1 MLKSLFPSQIALG
14 LAQAAIAAVMALAVV
29 LLARRRNIHLESDA
43 AVALL
48 RGIVQI
54 VAVGSILALLLKAPR
69 WTSVF
74 LLTGMVLAAGSI
86 SAKRAKNIPG
96 AVKVST
102 YSIAVGAG
110 LVTAIMTWAGVIDTA
125 ITSLIPV
132 GSMIIA
138 NAMNT
143 NGLALN
149 RFRSEVLA
157 HSGEIETA
165 LALGAAPEATVARYA
180 ESSIHSSLIPAID
193 NLRSLGIVWI
203 PGLMTGMLLSGAS
216 PMYAAIY
223 QFVVIAMIL
232 ASSGLTSLLS
242 TMMIQSHAFSPAEQL
257 VLKGAA

>member
-29 LLARRRNIHLESDA
+29 LLARRRHIHLESDA
-43 AVALL
+43 AIALL

-96 AVKVST
+96 AVRVST
-102 YSIAVGAG
+102 YSIAAGAG

-157 HSGEIETA
+157 HAGEIETA
-165 LALGAAPEATVARYA
+165 LALGAAPEVTVAGYSEA
-180 ESSIHSSLIPAID
+180 SIHSSLIPAID

-203 PGLMTGMLLSGAS
+203 PGLMTGMLLSGS
-216 PMYAAIY
+216 NPMYAAIY

-242 TMMIQSHAFSPAEQL
+242 TMMIRSHAFSPAEQL
-257 VLKGAA
+257 VLKGAV